1 MELLIVSGLSGA
13 GKSVAMNALEDI
25 GFFCIDNV
33 PAGLLP
39 SITAFSKAGDN
50 QLERV
55 ALSMD
60 VRGCR
65 SREQIETALQQL
77 DEQKTPYK
85 ILFLDA
91 PDDVLMRR
99 YSETRRRHPISI
111 AEGIST
117 RDAFL
122 KERQILQP
130 LKDRAD
136 YTINTGLLSTSQNKE
151 RICDLFL
158 KNGGAKNAMRLTIMS
173 SIAQDEVRKLS
184 ERTRFGFK
192 RAQENSVLLGQN
204 NLFGYNK
211 VDGRL
216 EIVEHEAAI
225 VREVFE
231 RYTAGDLGLRA
242 IANDLERRGIRG
254 RQGRPLTYSTLYGMI
269 RNPKYKGCYAGRRY
283 ASRDYRDKRSYR
295 LSEDKWLVHEDD
307 RVPAIVPE
315 AMWDEANRLLAA
327 RGQTMKQHAQASQ
340 NRYAYSGKL
349 ICAKHGTAFHRHVYK
364 SKSRGEVECWNCKL
378 YREKGKQGGCDSPTV
393 YSHELD
399 RILARVFEQVTD
411 ERSTAMQEYIDNLRA
426 FAAQQDNAP
435 ALAQVEQELETVTRR
450 KDKLLDL
457 ALAGALSNE
466 EFRQRNEACNEQLA
480 ALEQQRKEL
489 QNADKTLEQRIR
501 RVESL
506 RRTIEERWQ
515 TNCGFSREMSK
526 ALVDRIVVDA
536 DESRTC
542 IRLEIFLTTGSDFCA
557 EPVLSAATQ
566 SPDAQMKLTFP
577 RSRSGHQGEYSVTYL
592 VRWHLG

>member
-25 GFFCIDNV
+25 GYFCIDNV

-111 AEGIST
+111 AEGISP

-173 SIAQDEVRKLS
+173 
-184 ERTRFGFK
+184 FGFK
-192 RAQENSVLLGQN
+192 FGLPPEADLVLDVRCLPNPFYVPELKHKTGLDQEVVDFVMSHPEAQELLHRYENFLQYALPLYVKEGKSQ
-204 NLFGYNK
+204 LTIAVGCTGGKHRSITFARKLAEYCTSLGYEPG
-211 VDGRL
+211 VQHRDD
-216 EIVEHEAAI
+216 
-225 VREVFE
+225 VR
-231 RYTAGDLGLRA
+231 
-242 IANDLERRGIRG
+242 
-254 RQGRPLTYSTLYGMI
+254 
-269 RNPKYKGCYAGRRY
+269 
-283 ASRDYRDKRSYR
+283 
-295 LSEDKWLVHEDD
+295 
-307 RVPAIVPE
+307 
-315 AMWDEANRLLAA
+315 
-327 RGQTMKQHAQASQ
+327 
-340 NRYAYSGKL
+340 
-349 ICAKHGTAFHRHVYK
+349 
-364 SKSRGEVECWNCKL
+364 
-378 YREKGKQGGCDSPTV
+378 
-393 YSHELD
+393 
-399 RILARVFEQVTD
+399 
-411 ERSTAMQEYIDNLRA
+411 
-426 FAAQQDNAP
+426 
-435 ALAQVEQELETVTRR
+435 
-450 KDKLLDL
+450 
-457 ALAGALSNE
+457 
-466 EFRQRNEACNEQLA
+466 
-480 ALEQQRKEL
+480 
-489 QNADKTLEQRIR
+489 
-501 RVESL
+501 
-506 RRTIEERWQ
+506 
-515 TNCGFSREMSK
+515 
-526 ALVDRIVVDA
+526 
-536 DESRTC
+536 
-542 IRLEIFLTTGSDFCA
+542 
-557 EPVLSAATQ
+557 
-566 SPDAQMKLTFP
+566 
-577 RSRSGHQGEYSVTYL
+577 
-592 VRWHLG
+592 